1 MGYHLIRY
9 KMAKITSNLNAMTIL
24 LGRRVDHKF
33 DFCFIHTDTV
43 EGNRRRHIGICGEF
57 QCRLACC
64 SVEKNR
70 WLCNRI

>member
-43 EGNRRRHIGICGEF
+43 GATVAATLAFAGNFSAASRAVPWKKP
-57 QCRLACC
+57 LA
-64 SVEKNR
+64 
-70 WLCNRI
+70 L